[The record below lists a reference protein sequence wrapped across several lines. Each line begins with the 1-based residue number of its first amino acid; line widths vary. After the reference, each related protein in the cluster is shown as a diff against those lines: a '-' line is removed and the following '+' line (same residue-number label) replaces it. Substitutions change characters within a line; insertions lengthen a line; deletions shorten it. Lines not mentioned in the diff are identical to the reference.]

1 MEGGAKVKCKSCND
15 NKGAYNYS
23 TLCPDD
29 DDDVMMMRRQHH
41 KVAE

>member
-15 NKGAYNYS
+15 NKGAYNYC

-29 DDDVMMMRRQHH
+29 DDEAKATSEGSRVT
-41 KVAE
+41 A

>member
-23 TLCPDD
+23 SLCSPA
-29 DDDVMMMRRQHH
+29 DVGELEGGR
-41 KVAE
+41 AAGS